1 MRSSVPDQTRLHDP
15 LDDEAGPKDG
25 IEHRIAP
32 YSTDVRRIR
41 SWATI
46 AFLLAVSGGVG
57 AQTPPTFP
65 TKVELVTVDVVV
77 VDDKGVPVPGL
88 TRDDFVIEEDGRP
101 QPIVSFEAVVAEEA
115 TKAPPTT
122 KPAAVATN
130 DVERPRI
137 GRAYALVLDDLGLD
151 LGAAEGARRAVT
163 SFLARSVRDGDEVI
177 MATTSGDAWWSTR
190 IPEGRDDLLAIAARL
205 RSRGGSV
212 SHALEYM
219 TESEAYLIS
228 RGNVISQ
235 QIVDRVVSRWTLA
248 RVCLERDPGCSG
260 KVVARAGQIDGE
272 RRMRTQAI
280 LATVRRAID
289 ALASVRGRKS
299 LLLFSRGFLEDTE
312 LRPRDVVAASR
323 EANTAVYFVDAR
335 GLVVGPGSASA
346 DTAIAPAVADLGR
359 MSFEETVLSSLG
371 SQALA
376 EDTGGF
382 SIRNSNDLAAGTER
396 IAAES
401 RVFYMLGFEA
411 PADKRPREWRKL
423 RVEVKRA
430 GLKVRARRGYTLRAE
445 RPPPAKPVPA
455 KEGTRALPAAVET
468 ALDMAREVTG
478 IPLRATTYV
487 LEPRGKDTTRVMIA
501 AEFDATHLTFQGA
514 GKSRAAR
521 VEVTAAATLRDTGKT
536 FYSDER
542 VEVRVAEGETPG
554 WRSVARE
561 FDLPAGV
568 AQARLVVRD
577 PATGAMGAV
586 AQRFQVP
593 APGNLRLS
601 TPILSD
607 QVIRPTTRDDKPRA
621 AVAAHRTFAPGG
633 GLYCEFEVFGAP
645 RDPADGAPRVSS
657 GLEVR
662 AADGTAVR
670 QAPPTRIAADREG
683 RVARL
688 VGLDLGGLAEGP
700 YELVLDVRDEVGG
713 GRIERREPFTIGR

>member
-1 MRSSVPDQTRLHDP
+1 VKWARASWVIL
-15 LDDEAGPKDG
+15 AG
-25 IEHRIAP
+25 A
-32 YSTDVRRIR
+32 
-41 SWATI
+41 
-46 AFLLAVSGGVG
+46 LANSAVAR
-57 AQTPPTFP
+57 AQPPPTFP

-101 QPIVSFEAVVAEEA
+101 QPIVSFEAVVAEA
-115 TKAPPTT
+115 PTAAPPTT
-122 KPAAVATN
+122 KPAVVVTN

-151 LGAAEGARRAVT
+151 VGAAVSARRAVT
-163 SFLARSVRDGDEVI
+163 SFLERSVRDGDEVI
-177 MATTSGDAWWSTR
+177 MATTSGDAWWNAR
-190 IPEGRDDLLAIAARL
+190 IPEGRADLLAIAARL

-212 SHALEYM
+212 SQSFEYM
-219 TESEAYLIS
+219 TESEAYLVSRDNAIS
-228 RGNVISQ
+228 AQVVERI
-235 QIVDRVVSRWTLA
+235 VSRWTLA
-248 RVCLERDPGCSG
+248 HVCLERDPGCPG
-260 KVVARAGQIDGE
+260 KVIARARQIDGE
-272 RRMRTQAI
+272 RRMRTQAV
-280 LATVRRAID
+280 LATVRRVID
-289 ALASVRGRKS
+289 ALTSVRGRKS
-299 LLLFSRGFLEDTE
+299 LLLFSRGFLEDSE

-335 GLVVGPGSASA
+335 GLIVGPGSASA
-346 DTAIAPAVADLGR
+346 DSGSAPAAADVGR
-359 MSFEETVLSSLG
+359 MAFEETVLESLG

-376 EDTGGF
+376 DDTGGF
-382 SIRNSNDLAAGTER
+382 SIRNSNDLASGAER

-411 PADKRPREWRKL
+411 PAGKRPSEWRKL
-423 RVEVKRA
+423 RVEVKRE

-445 RPPPAKPVPA
+445 MPPPAKPVPA
-455 KEGTRALPAAVET
+455 KEGTRTLPAAVET
-468 ALDMAREVTG
+468 ALDSAREVAG

-487 LEPRGKDTTRVMIA
+487 LEPRGKDTTRVMVA

-514 GKSRAAR
+514 GKSRIAR
-521 VEVTAAATLRDTGKT
+521 LEVTAAATLRDTGKT
-536 FYSDER
+536 LYSDER
-542 VEVRVAEGETPG
+542 VEVRVPEGEAPG

-586 AQRFQVP
+586 AQRLEVP
-593 APGNLRLS
+593 APGTLRLS
-601 TPILSD
+601 TPIVSD
-607 QVIRPTTRDDKPRA
+607 QVIRPTTRDGKPRA
-621 AVAAHRTFAPGG
+621 AVAAHRTFAPDG
-633 GLYCEFEVFGAP
+633 GLYCEFEVFGAA

-662 AADGTAVR
+662 AADGTVVR
-670 QAPPTRIAADREG
+670 QGPPTRIAADREG
-683 RVARL
+683 RVVRL

-713 GRIERREPFTIGR
+713 GRIERREPFSIAR